1 MEGEGTMAGTLTYT
15 VTGMSCAHCKAAV
28 TAELLAVAGVDAVD
42 VDLETKKVV
51 VTGEAL
57 EDHALRTAII
67 EAGYEAS

>member
-1 MEGEGTMAGTLTYT
+1 MARTLTYA

-42 VDLETKKVV
+42 VDLDRKEVV
-51 VTGEAL
+51 VTGEVL
-57 EDHALRTAII
+57 EDAALRAAIV